1 MRSAVPRTVSVRAA
15 VGVPNSK
22 NPAVT
27 TRPVRAPA
35 KFEKDFLKPM
45 GVPAEGI
52 EAAVRV
58 MESGRLFRYSA
69 ASADTSEVSNAEAEF
84 AEMAGAKYAIA
95 VNSCSSAIMLTL
107 LGAGVEAGDEVLTN
121 GFTFTALPSTIMRI
135 GATPVL
141 IETTE
146 NYTMD
151 VDDLERKMESSNA
164 KVLLLSHMRGKVC
177 DMDRVAALC
186 EKHGLT
192 LLEDCAHGC
201 GVKWR
206 GRQLGYHG
214 LAASY
219 STQSDKVINSG
230 EGGFITTDDDAF
242 AAKAIY
248 WSGCYERRYGMHA
261 TPPPTELCEAAM
273 LGQPNLSCRMSE
285 VTAACVRP
293 QIATLPDRVVRY
305 NERWDIVCANIA
317 SECGDLV
324 VVPGQHPLCD
334 GVGDHLNFYLDAWA
348 SSEDTQVF
356 LDTATKLGVK
366 IGWFCSESNARWHR
380 NWRMYGAPHYD
391 LPNTDRVLASSF
403 DMKMPPDFT
412 DEDIAHIG
420 RILGHAANVA
430 YTSSMSTGGDTAEM
444 SR

>member
-1 MRSAVPRTVSVRAA
+1 MATARVRVNPRARTTRTRAA
-15 VGVPNSK
+15 LETGRRATVPAGK
-22 NPAVT
+22 
-27 TRPVRAPA
+27 APP

-52 EAAVRV
+52 AAAVRV

-69 ASADTSEVSNAEAEF
+69 SSAEASEVSMAEAEF
-84 AEMAGAKYAIA
+84 AAMTGHKYCIA
-95 VNSCSSAIMLTL
+95 TNSCSSAIMLTL
-107 LGAGVEAGDEVLTN
+107 LGAGVGAGDEVLTN

-141 IETTE
+141 VECRSD
-146 NYTMD
+146 YTMD
-151 VDDLERKMESSNA
+151 LDDLERKVKSSSA

-177 DMDRVAALC
+177 DMDRVVEIC
-186 EKHGLT
+186 ERNGLT

-214 LAASY
+214 LASSY

-230 EGGFITTDDDAF
+230 EGGFVVTDSDEL
-242 AAKAIY
+242 AAKAVY

-261 TPPPTELCEAAM
+261 TQPPAELCEEAM
-273 LGQPNLSCRMSE
+273 LGEMNLSCRMTE

-293 QIATLPDRVVRY
+293 QIATLPRRVVRY
-305 NERWDIVCANIA
+305 NERHAIVCEAMA
-317 SECGDLV
+317 EQCGPLI
-324 VVPGQHPLCD
+324 VVPGAQDDRCE
-334 GVGDHLNFYLDAWA
+334 GVGDHLNFYLGWA
-348 SSEDTQVF
+348 PTPSETQEF
-356 LDTATKLGVK
+356 LSIATTLGVK

-380 NWRMYGAPHYD
+380 NWRKYGAPEYD
-391 LPNTDRVLASSF
+391 LPNTDAVLATSF
-403 DMKMPPDFT
+403 DMKMPPDFS

-420 RILGHAANVA
+420 TILGYAAAAVG
-430 YTSSMSTGGDTAEM
+430 SGKGDRKA
-444 SR
+444 R